1 MDYIAHQAPL
11 FMELPRQKYWSELL
25 FPSSM
30 DLPDAG
36 IELGLPVLAGRFFT
50 AELPG
55 KLWVNRTMK
64 QELRPLVYINI
75 QNY

>member
-11 FMELPRQKYWSELL
+11 SMELPRQKYWSELL
-25 FPSSM
+25 FPSM

-36 IELGLPVLAGRFFT
+36 IEPRPPVLTGRFFM

-55 KLWVNRTMK
+55 KL
-64 QELRPLVYINI
+64 
-75 QNY
+75 

>member
-30 DLPDAG
+30 DLTDAG

-55 KLWVNRTMK
+55 KL
-64 QELRPLVYINI
+64 
-75 QNY
+75 